1 MQRLFIYGD
10 SNVYGTKLYGFRVR
24 FHNRWVNRLQTL
36 LGDNWEVLHDGVPGR
51 IAGNYRTDKPQKNGQ
66 QYYQEAL
73 TKANPDIIIVALG
86 TNDLQQRF
94 RRTVPEVVA
103 DLLWYRQASG
113 QIPVIY
119 LLPTHF
125 ERIPEFTDESE
136 DKMRQLHV
144 EAPKS
149 LGRCIELHDI
159 PLSDGLHFS
168 PKGHKKVAETVAA
181 SLYASASSVS
191 PLETER

>member
-24 FHNRWVNRLQTL
+24 FKNRWVNRLQDL
-36 LGDNWEVLHDGVPGR
+36 LGDNWKVIHDGVPGR
-51 IAGNYRTDKPQKNGQ
+51 IAGDYRTDKPQKNGQ
-66 QYYQEAL
+66 QYYRDAL
-73 TKANPDIIIVALG
+73 EKANPDTIIVALG

-94 RRTVPEVVA
+94 HRTVSEVVA
-103 DLLWYRQASG
+103 DLLWYKRASG
-113 QIPVIY
+113 DIPVAY

-136 DKMRQLHV
+136 EKMRQLLV
-144 EAPKS
+144 KAPEA
-149 LGRCIELHDI
+149 LGKCIQLNDI

-181 SLYASASSVS
+181 ALNTSASSTP